1 MTRPR
6 GALPSP
12 RDRAFAVESHVA
24 GAVPA
29 SFGTVP
35 PKLSVWGNDRY
46 GDCVSAEE
54 AAAKAMYSVQTGH
67 AETFIPDDVLIRWAS
82 VHGFLNGAVITD
94 VMDVMLTEGIT
105 SAGTTHK
112 DGPYKSV
119 DWTNDAVLSS
129 AIYSGPVKIGVAAN
143 QLEDAAGQ
151 GNGWFA
157 FGFSRDRAIDHCV
170 NLCGFGSAA
179 DLARLLGVLVPR
191 SIDPAARCYLLFTWG
206 TIGVID
212 RASLIAICGEAWLR
226 TPTTPGLAP
235 APVPAPTP
243 DPLPPI
249 VPPLPEPLPPVVPP
263 LPTPPQPP
271 VPEPTPTPA
280 PAPPPVPATQGSW
293 DVTTR
298 DVHLPEGWHAT
309 RGVVPQVIIRP
320 TRRIVELPKGWT
332 AHR

>member
-1 MTRPR
+1 MSRPR

-29 SFGTVP
+29 FFGTVP
-35 PKLSVWGNDRY
+35 EKLSVWGNDRY

-54 AAAKAMYSVQTGH
+54 AAAKAMYSVQAGH
-67 AETFIPDDVLIRWAS
+67 AETIIPDDVLIRWAS
-82 VHGFLNGAVITD
+82 DHDYLNGAVITD
-94 VMDVMLTEGIT
+94 VMDSMLSEGIT
-105 SAGTTHK
+105 FGGTTYR

-143 QLEDAAGQ
+143 QLENAAGQ

-157 FGFSRDRAIDHCV
+157 SDFGRDHNTDHCV

-179 DLARLLGVLVPR
+179 DLAKLLSVAVPR
-191 SIDPAARCYLLFTWG
+191 SVDPVTRCYLLFTWG
-206 TIGVID
+206 TIGIIERTSV
-212 RASLIAICGEAWLR
+212 IAICGEAWLR
-226 TPTTPGLAP
+226 TPTTPGLV
-235 APVPAPTP
+235 PVPTPTP

-249 VPPLPEPLPPVVPP
+249 VPPLPEPIPPVVPP
-263 LPTPPQPP
+263 LPTPPLPP
-271 VPEPTPTPA
+271 APEPTPTPA
-280 PAPPPVPATQGSW
+280 PEPVPATQGSW

-320 TRRIVELPKGWT
+320 TRKIVELPKGWT